1 MKEYK
6 LTISPAIP
14 PEERHEIEKTIKK
27 LGYRVIDGGTFVDMS
42 ECNVWFEKDEGG
54 KENVT
59 TKK

>member
-27 LGYRVIDGGTFVDMS
+27 LGYRVLGGGTCIDMS
-42 ECNVWFEKDEGG
+42 SCYITFQEKDEVSG
-54 KENVT
+54 
-59 TKK
+59 